1 MSDGAVHKLAEA
13 LAVILKGDQSPPE
26 TPAAPATPPPTPA
39 APPTPAPPE
48 VPAAIAAA
56 ASALP
61 TPPPGRPALESL
73 DQWEALPQA
82 ERIRRMDE
90 ADALYLRENGGS

>member
-1 MSDGAVHKLAEA
+1 MLTVLGSINLDICIRAERFPA
-13 LAVILKGDQSPPE
+13 A
-26 TPAAPATPPPTPA
+26 AAPATPPPTQA